1 MLIAGLQVS
10 MGGDNASTIIIL
22 LACAAV
28 VLLQGMAV
36 AEVDAQSLYCC
47 MPLSLL
53 V

>member
-28 VLLQGMAV
+28 VLLQGIGRQV
-36 AEVDAQSLYCC
+36 IRLQLLYRC
-47 MPLSLL
+47 
-53 V
+53 